1 MMMIRSS
8 FMTSVNSQVLTTRK
22 CQHSKSQRWH
32 VLHPAAACFLAQLD
46 SIDAVPVS
54 CEPAQNEH
62 MPLEKSRRDV
72 RDYFGFPVQ
81 AGVFIAENMMRTM
94 VFCKLWPKQMLY

>member
-1 MMMIRSS
+1 MYSILQLHV
-8 FMTSVNSQVLTTRK
+8 FL
-22 CQHSKSQRWH
+22 HSW
-32 VLHPAAACFLAQLD
+32 D

-72 RDYFGFPVQ
+72 RDYFGLPVQ
-81 AGVFIAENMMRTM
+81 AGVFIAKNKMRTM